1 MSRNATHVADAPSG
15 IIRIYVPGADDQDGR
30 KLARNLAC
38 KVHGGVGVGKTPA
51 ASKASRGHIYDFAP
65 VQVTRG
71 ADGKVLPSVATK
83 ARKATQAPSVSDVTM
98 AARIAELESLLA
110 QLKATTP
117 VKAPKAPRE
126 IPPAVK
132 ARMDKAA
139 AVTCK
144 TCKDLGVVRK
154 AGPKAGRPYVTA
166 KGAAEATAKGNSVP
180 CHSHKRAA

>member
-71 ADGKVLPSVATK
+71 ADGKVLPASGQ
-83 ARKATQAPSVSDVTM
+83 ARVQDPRDAK
-98 AARIAELESLLA
+98 IAELERMLA
-110 QLKATTP
+110 ELRDDMP
-117 VKAPKAPRE
+117 RVIPPKAPKAKRE

-144 TCKDLGVVRK
+144 TCKDFGVVRK
-154 AGPKAGRPYVTA
+154 AGPKAGRPYVTL
-166 KGAAEATAKGNSVP
+166 KGAQEATVKGNSVP